1 MHVFVTV
8 GTTRFDALVNKVITE
23 DVQRQ
28 LKAKGYNTLTLQTG
42 KSPFNNKGIIVP
54 ANYTSRYP
62 VVLGRTFSL
71 WKGYNQPVNDTP
83 FFL

>member
-28 LKAKGYNTLTLQTG
+28 LKAKGYKTLTLQTG
-42 KSPFNNKGIIVP
+42 KSPFNKKGIIVP
-54 ANYTSRYP
+54 ANYTSR
-62 VVLGRTFSL
+62 
-71 WKGYNQPVNDTP
+71 
-83 FFL
+83 